1 MFPGKKIIHEDISSR
16 KTPSVLTI
24 AESPF
29 CGLGLRGTAER
40 FYMRNYM
47 LNHGTYQDTSSKHF
61 QGMICNKDFLLN
73 LPVLLFKIYGCW
85 KLKSLYPSKKKMQI
99 VISKKSVVETVDTS
113 LKNYHVEVF
122 FRLYSTM

>member
-1 MFPGKKIIHEDISSR
+1 
-16 KTPSVLTI
+16 
-24 AESPF
+24 
-29 CGLGLRGTAER
+29 
-40 FYMRNYM
+40 MRNYI

-85 KLKSLYPSKKKMQI
+85 KLKSLYPSKKMQI

-122 FRLYSTM
+122 FWLYSTM